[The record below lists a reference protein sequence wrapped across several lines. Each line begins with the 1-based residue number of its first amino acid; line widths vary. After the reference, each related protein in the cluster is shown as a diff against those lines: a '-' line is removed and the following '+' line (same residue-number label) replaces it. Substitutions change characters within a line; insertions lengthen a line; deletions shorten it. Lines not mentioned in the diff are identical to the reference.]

1 MKKLISYGKIL
12 GFVVIYMIL
21 VSLIMGLIYYFG
33 NFNYKTISNIIL
45 GMVLIL
51 FFLLGYNNGKKSKNK
66 GYLAGLKIGSIFIL
80 LLLFINLIFYRNF
93 KLTLLFYYILLIM
106 SSILGGMIGINRKK
120 D

>member
-45 GMVLIL
+45 GI
-51 FFLLGYNNGKKSKNK
+51 
-66 GYLAGLKIGSIFIL
+66 
-80 LLLFINLIFYRNF
+80 
-93 KLTLLFYYILLIM
+93 
-106 SSILGGMIGINRKK
+106 
-120 D
+120 